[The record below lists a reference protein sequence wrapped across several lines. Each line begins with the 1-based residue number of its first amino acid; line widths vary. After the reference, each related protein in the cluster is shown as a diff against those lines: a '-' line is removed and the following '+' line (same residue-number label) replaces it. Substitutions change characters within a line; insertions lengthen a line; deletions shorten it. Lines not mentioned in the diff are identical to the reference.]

1 MDTKLAVERF
11 QYCKLFLCC
20 SVSNCRNGFQNRDNL
35 LLFFAA
41 AEKAVKVFRS
51 NGTGTVLGFDRPI
64 SLNPSVKGA
73 SGKLVFLADLS
84 NGLTV
89 VI

>member
-11 QYCKLFLCC
+11 QYCKLLLCC
-20 SVSNCRNGFQNRDNL
+20 RTGNRRNGFQDCNDLL
-35 LLFFAA
+35 LLFTA

-51 NGTGTVLGFDRPI
+51 NGTGSVLGFDRPI